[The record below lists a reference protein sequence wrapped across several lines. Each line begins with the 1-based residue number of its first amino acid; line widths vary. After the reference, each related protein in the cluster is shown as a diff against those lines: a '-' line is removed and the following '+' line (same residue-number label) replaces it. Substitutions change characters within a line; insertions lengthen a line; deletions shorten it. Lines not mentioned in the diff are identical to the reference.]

1 MNKLEEFVYHKV
13 KNNPALKQF
22 IRNAYQGCYDI
33 FPRPKDYFS
42 SNVDYRE
49 GYYFGFHDVSP
60 LNGDDT
66 KCLAHKLAVD
76 LRMPK
81 ANEGEGIGYFDIE
94 NGKLG
99 DFHKLDDTY
108 AWNYHKGCRLQWLDK
123 NRIIFNTAIGGKI
136 CSKSINIITKTEKI
150 YDWPIDAINSNGT
163 LATAFSY
170 ERLERCMPG
179 YGYPYSDDSYLD
191 KDISEET
198 GLYIVDLINNTRKL
212 VVPLTELAPLAGEKY
227 TRGYLHFVTHTEF
240 SKDNRYIAFLYRCIP
255 RDDDYMKRHTM
266 MVVYDIKEDRL
277 ILLPTQ
283 ESGSHYVWNN
293 RNQLVASVVL
303 NGKSC
308 HAIFDVNN
316 LDNVQIIAGEKLNS
330 DGHQSFVTDDLFV
343 TDTYPDS
350 RRMAKIYMVDTN
362 EHKVTPIVKVYSPKK
377 FQTKDFKCHI
387 ACDLH
392 PRVSTSGHYI
402 CFDSPRTGKRGI
414 YIMKI

>member
-1 MNKLEEFVYHKV
+1 
-13 KNNPALKQF
+13 
-22 IRNAYQGCYDI
+22 
-33 FPRPKDYFS
+33 
-42 SNVDYRE
+42 
-49 GYYFGFHDVSP
+49 
-60 LNGDDT
+60 
-66 KCLAHKLAVD
+66 
-76 LRMPK
+76 
-81 ANEGEGIGYFDIE
+81 
-94 NGKLG
+94 
-99 DFHKLDDTY
+99 
-108 AWNYHKGCRLQWLDK
+108 
-123 NRIIFNTAIGGKI
+123 
-136 CSKSINIITKTEKI
+136 
-150 YDWPIDAINSNGT
+150 
-163 LATAFSY
+163 
-170 ERLERCMPG
+170 
-179 YGYPYSDDSYLD
+179 
-191 KDISEET
+191 
-198 GLYIVDLINNTRKL
+198 
-212 VVPLTELAPLAGEKY
+212 
-227 TRGYLHFVTHTEF
+227 
-240 SKDNRYIAFLYRCIP
+240 
-255 RDDDYMKRHTM
+255 

-350 RRMAKIYMVDTN
+350 RRMAKIYMVDAN
-362 EHKVTPIVKVYSPKK
+362 EHKVTPIVKVYSPKR
-377 FQTKDFKCHI
+377 FQTKNFKCHI